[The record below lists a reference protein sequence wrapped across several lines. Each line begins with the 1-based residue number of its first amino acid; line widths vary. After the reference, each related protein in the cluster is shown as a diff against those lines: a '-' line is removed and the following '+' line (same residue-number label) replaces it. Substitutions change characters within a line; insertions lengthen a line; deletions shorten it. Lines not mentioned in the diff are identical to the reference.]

1 MKQQELKKLI
11 NAGLVGSLSLIN
23 QDGHTWQ
30 VWASGIDDDA
40 LLRAYGLNLK
50 TERGDIKTYTSVD
63 RALVAL
69 RGLGWKGDVKIQG
82 FVLF

>member
-11 NAGLVGSLSLIN
+11 NAGLVGSLSLLN
-23 QDGHTWQ
+23 QDGKSWE
-30 VWASGIDDDA
+30 VWASGKDGDDA

-50 TERGDIKTYTSVD
+50 TERGDIKTYTSLD

-69 RGLGWKGDVKIQG
+69 RALGWNFDVIIQG
-82 FVLF
+82 